1 MASRANADAEQVG
14 GGSVGQ
20 GFGAQLAGNAGSFR
34 ARRGMGAG
42 WGAGVLDQHGELTP
56 IRRRWLRFWLT
67 ALGSLI
73 PRTLDFLWQ
82 SHPWGYRVGRGEL
95 FLASGGRKNFRKAD
109 TLCPAENVLWGQLH
123 PSPNS
128 YVAAVTPP
136 ELRTG
141 VDSEKGRYRGEE
153 GTMRCGRRP

>member
-1 MASRANADAEQVG
+1 
-14 GGSVGQ
+14 
-20 GFGAQLAGNAGSFR
+20 
-34 ARRGMGAG
+34 MGAG
-42 WGAGVLDQHGELTP
+42 WGAGVLDQHGELTR

-109 TLCPAENVLWGQLH
+109 TVPSRECIVGSTASFPKFICGSRH
-123 PSPNS
+123 PPRAQNGGG
-128 YVAAVTPP
+128 
-136 ELRTG
+136 L
-141 VDSEKGRYRGEE
+141 GE
-153 GTMRCGRRP
+153 GSLQRGRRYNEVWKAALIA